1 MLFLVCLS
9 SRGEEKGTGNS
20 LRQDKCPDLKRKVM
34 KVQGLLSLAEV
45 VDQERHF
52 SNT

>member
-9 SRGEEKGTGNS
+9 SRGEERNS
-20 LRQDKCPDLKRKVM
+20 LRQDKCPDLKRKVT
-34 KVQGLLSLAEV
+34 KVQGLLSLAGA